1 MLLIAIIP
9 ILLAA
14 VVYEHTS
21 QKADEP
27 VVYIGKTGSKYHK
40 ANCPTL
46 NGNGIPIDKQEAEKL
61 GIEPCKICLN

>member
-1 MLLIAIIP
+1 MLLIAIILIP
-9 ILLAA
+9 LAA

-21 QKADEP
+21 QKAVEP

-46 NGNGIPIDKQEAEKL
+46 NGNGIPVDLEDALNMGK
-61 GIEPCKICLN
+61 EPCKICIN